1 MYILKKYL
9 ERQYTPGHYV
19 DVILFWFA
27 YNHFLNQTI
36 GFFVG
41 NDDTHFPFINWF
53 IYVAAGIAYGELY
66 TRIKDKSAYHRIV
79 LPVSLVL
86 CIILLY
92 ISFNVPNPFLLKYS
106 HSDFYHYRV
115 GICDAIVD
123 ILVVICAISLL
134 AQLPEKLPIGIVGDF
149 SKYLMNYYIISWMV
163 LQVEV
168 STMKFMGIYAD
179 FPANLFSGL
188 CLFGLTI
195 ALTHLGVK
203 LYLKYGKAR
212 LAPIFDSPTYMA
224 TVWVVAIAFEL
235 YIIHRIYG

>member
-1 MYILKKYL
+1 M
-9 ERQYTPGHYV
+9 
-19 DVILFWFA
+19 
-27 YNHFLNQTI
+27 
-36 GFFVG
+36 
-41 NDDTHFPFINWF
+41 
-53 IYVAAGIAYGELY
+53 
-66 TRIKDKSAYHRIV
+66 
-79 LPVSLVL
+79 
-86 CIILLY
+86 
-92 ISFNVPNPFLLKYS
+92 
-106 HSDFYHYRV
+106 
-115 GICDAIVD
+115 
-123 ILVVICAISLL
+123 VICAISLL